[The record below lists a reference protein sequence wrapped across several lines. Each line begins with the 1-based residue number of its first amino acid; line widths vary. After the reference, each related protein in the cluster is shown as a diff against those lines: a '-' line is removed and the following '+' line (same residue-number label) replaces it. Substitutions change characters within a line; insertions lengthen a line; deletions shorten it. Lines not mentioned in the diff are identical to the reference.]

1 MKDNDLEKIYENYL
15 SVGMQQM
22 DEAGVLPGESGQD
35 RVPGRAAAG
44 PAVDPVHNVKGA
56 VINAPRKPAAPV
68 KKGPSVQVAQAGADK
83 MLINLA
89 NMVEA
94 DPGTWNTQLQV
105 LKQTDTAFSDLTA
118 DAFIALMRGLAE
130 QLGTSA
136 VTGRVRQKY
145 DAAATAAP
153 VGVPGAVI
161 RQDGQPDVPLN
172 Q

>member
-22 DEAGVLPGESGQD
+22 NEDEAGVLPGEAGQD
-35 RVPGRAAAG
+35 VAGQAAAR
-44 PAVDPVHNVKGA
+44 PAV
-56 VINAPRKPAAPV
+56 
-68 KKGPSVQVAQAGADK
+68 KGPSVQVAQAGADK

-94 DPGTWNTQLQV
+94 DPQTWNTQLTA
-105 LKQTDTAFSDLTA
+105 LKGTHTAFSDLTP
-118 DAFIALMRGLAE
+118 DAFIALMRGLAK

-145 DAAATAAP
+145 DAAATTAP
-153 VGVPGAVI
+153 E
-161 RQDGQPDVPLN
+161 QDGLPDVPFTTK
-172 Q
+172 

>member
-22 DEAGVLPGESGQD
+22 DEAIPQAGTPVAGQN
-35 RVPGRAAAG
+35 AATNPDVN
-44 PAVDPVHNVKGA
+44 PAT
-56 VINAPRKPAAPV
+56 

-153 VGVPGAVI
+153 V
-161 RQDGQPDVPLN
+161 Q
-172 Q
+172 

>member
-22 DEAGVLPGESGQD
+22 DEAGVLPGEAGQD
-35 RVPGRAAAG
+35 KLG
-44 PAVDPVHNVKGA
+44 P
-56 VINAPRKPAAPV
+56 
-68 KKGPSVQVAQAGADK
+68 KGPSVQVAQAGADK

-94 DPGTWNTQLQV
+94 DPQTWNTQLTV
-105 LKQTDTAFSDLTA
+105 LKQTHTAFSDLTA

-153 VGVPGAVI
+153 V
-161 RQDGQPDVPLN
+161 Q
-172 Q
+172 

>member
-22 DEAGVLPGESGQD
+22 DEAGVLPGEAGQDVSGQ
-35 RVPGRAAAG
+35 AAAV
-44 PAVDPVHNVKGA
+44 PAV
-56 VINAPRKPAAPV
+56 
-68 KKGPSVQVAQAGADK
+68 KGPSVAVAQAGADK

-94 DPGTWNTQLQV
+94 DPQTWSTQLAA
-105 LKQTDTAFSDLTA
+105 LKQTHTAFSDLTP

-130 QLGTSA
+130 QLGSSTVA
-136 VTGRVRQKY
+136 GRVRQKY
-145 DAAATAAP
+145 DAAASAAP
-153 VGVPGAVI
+153 AVAPGAMI
-161 RQDGQPDVPLN
+161 KQPGQPDVPLTT

>member
-22 DEAGVLPGESGQD
+22 DEAIPQAGTPVAGQNAATNLD
-35 RVPGRAAAG
+35 VNPANIGRVQDPTPVQRSLDAGAAT
-44 PAVDPVHNVKGA
+44 
-56 VINAPRKPAAPV
+56 

-153 VGVPGAVI
+153 V
-161 RQDGQPDVPLN
+161 Q
-172 Q
+172 